1 MNFAKI
7 YSRFR
12 GSTWFLGILVGVCS
26 FWLISHW
33 LLGLDKDL
41 GGLNIFLSFE
51 ASISLAFFTMVN
63 DAQADAA
70 KKQTD
75 TMEAILRKLEA
86 NDQKVLEIV
95 EDIQEEVDGHEGA
108 AKRDGD

>member
-1 MNFAKI
+1 MNFAKL
-7 YSRFR
+7 YSKFR
-12 GSTWFLGILVGVCS
+12 GSAWFLGLLVATCS
-26 FWLISHW
+26 LWLASHW
-33 LLGLDKDL
+33 LLGMDKDL

-63 DAQADAA
+63 DSQAEAA

-86 NDQKVLEIV
+86 NDQKMLDAV
-95 EDIQEEVDGHEGA
+95 EDIQEDLDG
-108 AKRDGD
+108 K

>member
-7 YSRFR
+7 YSKFR
-12 GSTWFLGILVGVCS
+12 GSTWFLGILVAVCT
-26 FWLISHW
+26 FWLTSHW
-33 LLGLDKDL
+33 LLGMDKDL

-63 DAQADAA
+63 DAQAEAA

-75 TMEAILRKLEA
+75 TMEAILRKLEE
-86 NDQKVLEIV
+86 NDKKMLETV
-95 EDIQEEVDGHEGA
+95 EDILEEVDDGH
-108 AKRDGD
+108 

>member
-7 YSRFR
+7 YSKFR
-12 GSTWFLGILVGVCS
+12 GSTWFLGLLVASCA
-26 FWLISHW
+26 FWLTSHW
-33 LLGLDKDL
+33 LFGMDKDL

-63 DAQADAA
+63 DAQAEAA

-75 TMEAILRKLEA
+75 TMEAILRKLES
-86 NDQKVLEIV
+86 NDEKMLEIV
-95 EDIQEEVDGHEGA
+95 EDIQEEVDG
-108 AKRDGD
+108 D

>member
-7 YSRFR
+7 YSKFR
-12 GSTWFLGILVGVCS
+12 GSSWFLGLLIFTCTFWLTMHWLVGM
-26 FWLISHW
+26 
-33 LLGLDKDL
+33 DRDL

-63 DAQADAA
+63 DSQTEAA

-86 NDQKVLEIV
+86 NDQKMLDAV
-95 EDIQEEVDGHEGA
+95 EDIQEDLDG
-108 AKRDGD
+108 K

>member
-7 YSRFR
+7 YSKFR
-12 GSTWFLGILVGVCS
+12 GSTWFLGLLVGVCTA
-26 FWLISHW
+26 WLTAHW
-33 LLGLDKDL
+33 LFGADKDL

-63 DAQADAA
+63 DAQAEAA

-75 TMEAILRKLEA
+75 TMEAILRKLEI
-86 NDQKVLEIV
+86 NDAKVLEIV
-95 EDIQEEVDGHEGA
+95 EDIQEEVDG
-108 AKRDGD
+108 D

>member
-12 GSTWFLGILVGVCS
+12 GSSWFLGILVATCTL
-26 FWLISHW
+26 WLSSHW
-33 LLGLDKDL
+33 LFGMDKDL

-63 DAQADAA
+63 DAQSEAA

-75 TMEAILRKLEA
+75 TMEAILLKLEA

-95 EDIQEEVDGHEGA
+95 EDIQDEVDNG
-108 AKRDGD
+108 K